1 MEEARVPFLIRG
13 HAVDGIGNLVVEVVE
28 HWQSVFRLEGIDE
41 VLRGLVEVPSARP
54 DAPAAVEHIRPVGT
68 SVERVVVLIVRVL
81 HGEDALLRVF
91 VLGQEDVA
99 EVLQIAVARVFH
111 LVGVFDHFLHI
122 LLVDVAH
129 AGGGLVAV
137 APGHRQIALGQ
148 IGRSGNLVGATAFA
162 LPCGQHVVGELEVV
176 DDFLHQL
183 LVGELVVARLLL
195 GVVFIDFL
203 VDPRHLIP
211 HLHQL
216 EIEVGAQESH
226 LALTNLLQLGTEFLV
241 AEVLERHQCAVAT
254 RNAAIE
260 VIPLLV
266 HVVGRRC
273 SEC

>member
-1 MEEARVPFLIRG
+1 MEEARIPFLCRG
-13 HAVDGIGNLVVEVVE
+13 HAVDGIGNLVVVVVE
-28 HWQSVFRLEGIDE
+28 HGQSVFRLEGVHE

-54 DAPAAVEHIRPVGT
+54 DAPASVEHIRPVGA
-68 SVERVVVLIVRVL
+68 SEACVVILVARVL
-81 HGEDALLRVF
+81 HGKHALLRILVF
-91 VLGQEDVA
+91 GQENVA
-99 EVLQIAVARVFH
+99 VVLQIAVLRVLH
-111 LVGVFDHFLHI
+111 VVGVFEHLLHVLRI
-122 LLVDVAH
+122 DVAH
-129 AGGGLVAV
+129 AVGGLVAV

-162 LPCGQHVVGELEVV
+162 LLCGQHVVGELEVV

-254 RNAAIE
+254 RDAAIE

-273 SEC
+273 GER